1 MSTSIRINLNEKL
14 YLRNPQDTELGRK
27 IISTSV
33 TMIDE
38 LGFEQFTF
46 KKLAAEIDSTEG
58 SVYRYFE
65 NKHKLLVYIIS
76 WYWVW
81 LDYQITFKTNNIK
94 SSKERLKI
102 IIKVLSESQKD
113 DPVTDLNESAL
124 HRIVV
129 VESSKAYLTK
139 DVDAANKD
147 GLYREYKKLCK
158 HIAEIILE
166 INPTYKYSH
175 SLVSTIMEASHDHVF
190 FARHLPSLTDIKLN
204 GNDYSQLE
212 GYLEHLLFSAI
223 QSN

>member
-14 YLRNPQDTELGRK
+14 YLRNPEDTELGKK
-27 IISTSV
+27 IIFTSIKI
-33 TMIDE
+33 IDE
-38 LGFEQFTF
+38 LGFEHFTF
-46 KKLAAEIDSTEG
+46 KKLAQEIDSTEA

-81 LDYQITFKTNNIK
+81 IDYQITFKINNIK
-94 SSKERLKI
+94 SPKERLKI
-102 IIKVLSESQKD
+102 IIKILSESQKD
-113 DPVTDLNESAL
+113 DPQTELDEAAL

-129 VESSKAYLTK
+129 AESSKAYLTK

-158 HIAEIILE
+158 KIAEIVLE

-175 SLVSTIMEASHDHVF
+175 SLISTIMEASHDHVF
-190 FARHLPSLTDIKLN
+190 FAKHLPSLTDIKVDR
-204 GNDYSQLE
+204 GDYSQLE
-212 GYLEHLLFSAI
+212 NYLEHLLFSAI
-223 QSN
+223 LNN